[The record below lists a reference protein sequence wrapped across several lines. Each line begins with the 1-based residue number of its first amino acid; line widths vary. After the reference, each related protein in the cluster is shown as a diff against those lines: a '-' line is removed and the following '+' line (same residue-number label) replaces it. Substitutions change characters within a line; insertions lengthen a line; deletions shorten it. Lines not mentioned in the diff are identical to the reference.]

1 MQLQTHKSHCTGN
14 ESGGQRG
21 SPQSLVSTTER
32 ELSSGRARVHLQYWK
47 RDLQCQSARKVNK
60 PKMAYSRDL
69 PKMARQQCGI
79 MD

>member
-1 MQLQTHKSHCTGN
+1 MQLQGLFYELKSN
-14 ESGGQRG
+14 WLYN
-21 SPQSLVSTTER
+21 PQNITFSCWFWTYNQGCLFGK
-32 ELSSGRARVHLQYWK
+32 LK
-47 RDLQCQSARKVNK
+47 INK

>member
-1 MQLQTHKSHCTGN
+1 MDLYLKKILQIVLDPSCHYRIYTAAAFMIRVAVSF
-14 ESGGQRG
+14 
-21 SPQSLVSTTER
+21 SLWE
-32 ELSSGRARVHLQYWK
+32 
-47 RDLQCQSARKVNK
+47 NK